1 VHYSPA
7 SKKHISQ
14 ERIKARKLKKTRWWL
29 DQINRGICA
38 YCEESFDPEQ
48 LTMDHKVPVSKGG
61 RSVKS
66 NVAVACKTCNTNKK
80 AKTTV
85 DLLLEKE

>member
-29 DQINRGICA
+29 DQINRGICV
-38 YCEESFDPEQ
+38 YCEQAFDSED
-48 LTMDHKVPVSKGG
+48 LTMDHKVPLARGG

-66 NVAVACKTCNTNKK
+66 NVVVACKSCNTTKK
-80 AKTTV
+80 AKTPV
-85 DLLLEKE
+85 DLVLEKE